1 MAQYDMHEDRGLDA
15 TDLGPDPIAAFERW
29 LGEASAAGQIEPTA
43 MSLAT
48 ATADG
53 TPSNRMVLFKGLID
67 GGFSFYTNFQSR
79 KGQELTENQRVALL
93 FWWDKL
99 QRQIRVDGIARRI
112 PQAQADAYYQT
123 RSRGSRIGAWAS
135 RQSQPLLD
143 RGELEGRVEQI
154 TRRFDGQDVPI
165 PDFWGG
171 YRVEAQ
177 AIEFWQGRNNRLHDR
192 IVFRRVDDNWQTE
205 RLEP

>member
-1 MAQYDMHEDRGLDA
+1 MAQYDLHEDRGL
-15 TDLGPDPIAAFERW
+15 TTEDLGADPIAAFERW
-29 LGEASAAGQIEPTA
+29 LGEAADAGQIEPTA

-53 TPSNRMVLFKGLID
+53 TPSNRMVLFKGLRD
-67 GGFSFYTNFQSR
+67 GGFCFYTNFDSR
-79 KGQELTENQRVALL
+79 KGHELADNARVALL

-99 QRQIRVDGIARRI
+99 QRQVRIDGTASRI
-112 PQAQADAYYQT
+112 PQDEANAYYQT

-135 RQSQPLLD
+135 RQSQVVTD
-143 RGELEGRVEQI
+143 RAELEGRVAHYEAQ
-154 TRRFDGQDVPI
+154 FDGKDVPI

-171 YRVEAQ
+171 YRVEPS
-177 AIEFWQGRNNRLHDR
+177 AIEFWQGRDSRLHDR
-192 IVFRRVDDNWQTE
+192 IVFSRSADGWTTH

>member
-1 MAQYDMHEDRGLDA
+1 MAQYDLHEDRGL
-15 TDLGPDPIAAFERW
+15 TTEDLGTDPIAAFERW
-29 LGEASAAGQIEPTA
+29 LGEAADAGQIEPTA

-53 TPSNRMVLFKGLID
+53 TPSNRMVLFKGLRD
-67 GGFSFYTNFQSR
+67 GGFCFYTNFDSR
-79 KGQELTENQRVALL
+79 KGHELADNARVALL

-99 QRQIRVDGIARRI
+99 QRQVRIDGTASRI
-112 PQAQADAYYQT
+112 PQDEANAYYQT

-135 RQSQPLLD
+135 RQSQVVTD
-143 RGELEGRVEQI
+143 RAELEGRVAHYEAQ
-154 TRRFDGQDVPI
+154 FDGKDVPI

-171 YRVEAQ
+171 YRVEPS
-177 AIEFWQGRNNRLHDR
+177 AIEFWQGRDSRLHDR
-192 IVFRRVDDNWQTE
+192 IVFSRSGNGWTTQ